1 MPTMIERI
9 ESRAWVAHVDDERDA
24 GNGYMVM
31 LAQGY
36 DFADDPGC
44 GVRGFDTLR
53 DVERETRR
61 CNVIE
66 SANRS
71 AEAVPTTNG

>member
-1 MPTMIERI
+1 MATMIERI

-31 LAQGY
+31 LANGY

-53 DVERETRR
+53 EAEIETRR
-61 CNVIE
+61 SNVIE
-66 SANRS
+66 STKA
-71 AEAVPTTNG
+71 

>member
-1 MPTMIERI
+1 MATMIERI

>member
-1 MPTMIERI
+1 MATMIERI

-31 LAQGY
+31 LARGY

-44 GVRGFDTLR
+44 GVRGFDTLS
-53 DVERETRR
+53 DVEQETRR

-71 AEAVPTTNG
+71 AAAVPTTNG